1 MNRIFLIALFLL
13 ILPNFVYCQNE
24 IDLCSKIETRKDK
37 FNGSEISIP
46 PMSGGIAFM
55 RVKRGNDIAYYINI
69 TNIGKTV
76 SVDAKGAKILFSD
89 GSKFE
94 KNEKVDVRVNDKAE
108 YEYNSLIKLSA
119 EELDLFLNKDISD
132 TRLYIYDNSL
142 SKDQS
147 YLVKTYFKCMI
158 NMN

>member
-1 MNRIFLIALFLL
+1 
-13 ILPNFVYCQNE
+13 
-24 IDLCSKIETRKDK
+24 
-37 FNGSEISIP
+37 
-46 PMSGGIAFM
+46 MSGGIAFM

-76 SVDAKGAKILFSD
+76 SVDAKGAIILFSD